1 MSTPIADVHV
11 AVPARR
17 VRLPPLWCQ
26 IIAGL
31 LLGCALGAIAGE
43 RPIVGDFDTQDIG
56 QIGMLVIRALRAL
69 AVPLVAFVVLDSL
82 LRFDIP
88 GRQAMR
94 LLRIC
99 AVNACMAMLIGV
111 TLINVLRPGDHL
123 QPIFAPVVAATSQSA
138 SLGRPA
144 DADAMAG
151 LRSMIPESV
160 AAPFVDN
167 AALPAALLALLLG
180 VALRSARARAS
191 EGQRAYASLREA
203 VHLISEALQ
212 QALAWLVRLA
222 PLAAFALV
230 AAAVGKV
237 GLQALSALWIFVA
250 VIGLGFLLHGLLYY
264 PAVAWLLGGKS
275 PRVYLGGAR
284 EALVTGIAT
293 NSSLAT
299 VPVTLRCLTER
310 LRVSESSAR
319 LSACMA
325 TNLNNDG
332 IALYEA
338 MAVLAIAQACGYEL
352 GLAQQFAVVLASVL
366 AGIGIAGIPEAGI
379 VMLPVVLASVGL
391 PEAAAAAAVPL
402 VMPVDW
408 LLARARTALNVLS
421 DMVVAI
427 ALDGRGAPAA
437 APRTRFPPPGR
448 PRR

>member
-1 MSTPIADVHV
+1 
-11 AVPARR
+11 
-17 VRLPPLWCQ
+17 
-26 IIAGL
+26 
-31 LLGCALGAIAGE
+31 
-43 RPIVGDFDTQDIG
+43 
-56 QIGMLVIRALRAL
+56 
-69 AVPLVAFVVLDSL
+69 
-82 LRFDIP
+82 
-88 GRQAMR
+88 
-94 LLRIC
+94 
-99 AVNACMAMLIGV
+99 
-111 TLINVLRPGDHL
+111 
-123 QPIFAPVVAATSQSA
+123 
-138 SLGRPA
+138 
-144 DADAMAG
+144 
-151 LRSMIPESV
+151 
-160 AAPFVDN
+160 
-167 AALPAALLALLLG
+167 
-180 VALRSARARAS
+180 
-191 EGQRAYASLREA
+191 
-203 VHLISEALQ
+203 
-212 QALAWLVRLA
+212 
-222 PLAAFALV
+222 
-230 AAAVGKV
+230 
-237 GLQALSALWIFVA
+237 VA